1 MASADPSPRRT
12 ILIVEDEQGLRQTLA
27 RHLEREGYAVLTAA
41 RGDDALQ
48 IARERNPDLILLDL
62 MLPGL
67 DGIQVCRLLRRN
79 SQVPILMLTALGG
92 ESDKVVGLDSG
103 ADDYL
108 AKPFGLRELSARIRA
123 LLRRRPATD
132 AGVPEVVRSG
142 DLEAFPLR
150 REIRRNGVPLRL
162 KPKEYDLLLFFMRNP
177 GRVFTRDQLLQDVWG
192 HEYLGGERTVDVHVR
207 WLRQKIEPDPSSP
220 SRIRTVRGSGYI
232 FEG

>member
-1 MASADPSPRRT
+1 MANVGSSPT
-12 ILIVEDEQGLRQTLA
+12 ILIVEDETALRETLA
-27 RHLEREGYAVLTAA
+27 RHLEREGYAVLTAS
-41 RGDDALQ
+41 RGDDGLRL
-48 IARERNPDLILLDL
+48 ARERSPDLIILDL

-67 DGIQVCRLLRRN
+67 DGIQVCRLLRRD
-79 SQVPILMLTALGG
+79 SQVPVLMLTALGG
-92 ESDKVVGLDSG
+92 ESDKVAGLDSG

-123 LLRRRPATD
+123 LLRRQRTAAPSAPD
-132 AGVPEVVRSG
+132 VVRSG

-162 KPKEYDLLLFFMRNP
+162 KPKEYDLLLFFMRNA

-192 HEYLGGERTVDVHVR
+192 SDYLGGERTVDVHVR

-220 SRIRTVRGSGYI
+220 TRIRTVRGSGYL